1 MLSRL
6 FGWIVAGSVDR
17 CRIGSLKAYGE
28 KQAFEKPRFGMHESP
43 RLGTKLQQRRR
54 VQVRCDDKTWA
65 PAVAI
70 SLLPS
75 VFRPIGAPTAGVFKR
90 GSSNGTSQVA

>member
-54 VQVRCDDKTWA
+54 V
-65 PAVAI
+65 
-70 SLLPS
+70 
-75 VFRPIGAPTAGVFKR
+75 
-90 GSSNGTSQVA
+90 